1 MKITSETERILR
13 KLLTEQS
20 LGALATS
27 VQESPYVNLVAFAVS
42 EDLRRIVFSTPRA
55 TRKFE
60 NLSTNHRA
68 AMLVDSRSNSI
79 SDFHHAAAVTAIG
92 PTDEITGAAYTK
104 SRDLYVSRH
113 PHLADFVDSP
123 SSALFH
129 LQVSIYILVRDF
141 QRVDT
146 ITFDR

>member
-1 MKITSETERILR
+1 MKKNPEAVRILR

-27 VQESPYVNLVAFAVS
+27 GPESPYVNLVAFAVS
-42 EDLRRIVFSTPRA
+42 DDLRRIVFSTPRA

-60 NLSTNHRA
+60 NLSGNHRA
-68 AMLVDSRSNSI
+68 AILVDSRSNSI
-79 SDFHHAAAVTAIG
+79 SDFHRAAAVTAIG
-92 PTDEITGAAYTK
+92 PTEEITGAARKK

-123 SSALFH
+123 GSALIN
-129 LQVSIYILVRDF
+129 LEVSTYILVRDF

-146 ITFDR
+146 ISFDR